1 MSPVEKLALEL
12 AIKNIEEATQ
22 LTLKSGAVT
31 IVSLDDD
38 LFNVVLDIP
47 LRSGMVV
54 VTFVYNMKSG
64 EVSEVIAV
72 RNMVTLS
79 VAVTSIQQ
87 LQSDV
92 EAAMLQYEANL
103 ATQSENSSL

>member
-1 MSPVEKLALEL
+1 
-12 AIKNIEEATQ
+12 
-22 LTLKSGAVT
+22 
-31 IVSLDDD
+31 
-38 LFNVVLDIP
+38 
-47 LRSGMVV
+47 VV